1 MLRIYCFL
9 SPLNPQRTEL
19 QSFTARVDR
28 CRSKE
33 VAAAQKEADL
43 VKREEEVRRRELT
56 VNAREDWMQKK
67 EGEFRSAQRVA
78 EHARYQL
85 DFQILTTPQTLYS
98 NGAIAALAGS
108 QFDSSSPVF
117 PLSHGDKQFLV
128 EAFSFVFLSI
138 MSFAI
143 CLHLAFLAA

>member
-1 MLRIYCFL
+1 LTL
-9 SPLNPQRTEL
+9 QRTEL
-19 QSFTARVDR
+19 ESFTARVDR

-78 EHARYQL
+78 EHARYH
-85 DFQILTTPQTLYS
+85 FTSPNVFGSSYTLQQWS
-98 NGAIAALAGS
+98 HCCTCRIAL
-108 QFDSSSPVF
+108 
-117 PLSHGDKQFLV
+117 
-128 EAFSFVFLSI
+128 
-138 MSFAI
+138 
-143 CLHLAFLAA
+143 